1 MSGQSIAAKSVNT
14 NADVAALVL
23 RVAMGSLF
31 IAHGLLKVLVFTIPG
46 TVGFFESIGY
56 PGFFAYLVIAA
67 ELGGG
72 ALLILGLQ
80 TRLVALGLVPIMIG
94 ATLQHLPNGWL
105 FSAEGGGWEFP
116 AFWTVLLF
124 VQALLGPGLFAL
136 RFSAIDNILAKFRLN
151 DPRNSA
157 SNAVAA

>member
-1 MSGQSIAAKSVNT
+1 MTGQSIAAKGAIS
-14 NADVAALVL
+14 NADVAALIL
-23 RVAMGSLF
+23 RLSMGSLF

-80 TRLVALGLVPIMIG
+80 TRLVSLGLVPILIG
-94 ATLQHLPNGWL
+94 ATLQHAANGWL

-116 AFWTVLLF
+116 ALWTVLLV
-124 VQALLGPGLFAL
+124 VQALLGPGAYAL
-136 RFSAIDNILAKFRLN
+136 RFGAVDSILAKFRLN
-151 DPRNSA
+151 DPRN
-157 SNAVAA
+157 AVAA